1 MQQSVRVRF
10 CIGSLLQ
17 RRCKAIYKNSDLHAM
32 QIAVFVYSLS
42 FLMRQA
48 HHEEASIDFFLW
60 VRCIVFALSPLGTSF
75 RGDVRT
81 LLHLQTGLGVDARQ
95 RSP

>member
-17 RRCKAIYKNSDLHAM
+17 RRCKAIYKNSDLHTM
-32 QIAVFVYSLS
+32 QIAVFDCLS
-42 FLMRQA
+42 FLVRQA

-60 VRCIVFALSPLGTSF
+60 VRRIS
-75 RGDVRT
+75 GDVRT
-81 LLHLQTGLGVDARQ
+81 FAKGLGVDARQ

>member
-17 RRCKAIYKNSDLHAM
+17 RRCKAIYKNSDLHTM
-32 QIAVFVYSLS
+32 QIAVFDCLS
-42 FLMRQA
+42 FLMRA
-48 HHEEASIDFFLW
+48 HHEEASIDFFLS
-60 VRCIVFALSPLGTSF
+60 VRRIVFALSPLGTSF

>member
-17 RRCKAIYKNSDLHAM
+17 RRCKAIYKSSDLHTM
-32 QIAVFVYSLS
+32 QIAAFDCLS
-42 FLMRQA
+42 FLMRA

-60 VRCIVFALSPLGTSF
+60 VRRIVFALSPLGTSF

-81 LLHLQTGLGVDARQ
+81 LLYLQTGLGVDARQ

>member
-1 MQQSVRVRF
+1 
-10 CIGSLLQ
+10 
-17 RRCKAIYKNSDLHAM
+17 M
-32 QIAVFVYSLS
+32 QIAVFDCLS

-48 HHEEASIDFFLW
+48 HHEGASIDFFLS
-60 VRCIVFALSPLGTSF
+60 VRRIVFALSPLGTSF

>member
-17 RRCKAIYKNSDLHAM
+17 RRCKAIYKNSDLHTM
-32 QIAVFVYSLS
+32 QIAVFDCLS

-60 VRCIVFALSPLGTSF
+60 VRRIVFALSPLGTSF

-95 RSP
+95 RPP

>member
-17 RRCKAIYKNSDLHAM
+17 RRCKAIYKNSDLHTM
-32 QIAVFVYSLS
+32 QIAVFDCLS

-60 VRCIVFALSPLGTSF
+60 VRHIVFALFASWNFISGRCSHTPAFANGPW
-75 RGDVRT
+75 R
-81 LLHLQTGLGVDARQ
+81 
-95 RSP
+95 

>member
-1 MQQSVRVRF
+1 
-10 CIGSLLQ
+10 
-17 RRCKAIYKNSDLHAM
+17 M
-32 QIAVFVYSLS
+32 QIAVFDCLS

-60 VRCIVFALSPLGTSF
+60 VRRIVFALSPLGTSF

-81 LLHLQTGLGVDARQ
+81 FAKGLGVDARQ